1 MRVPAHPSAQSRPV
15 AVSIARRRVVLHDVV
30 GAVPGKK
37 YSLVVSVVQAPGSSP
52 VCASMVICSRPSGL
66 AKLATGSFD
75 EISVK

>member
-1 MRVPAHPSAQSRPV
+1 V
-15 AVSIARRRVVLHDVV
+15 AESIARRRVVLQEVV

-52 VCASMVICSRPSGL
+52 VCASMVTCTSPSGL
-66 AKLATGSFD
+66 TKFAIGSFD